1 MLFRGNS
8 FKRTNRLG
16 ANRRKYVYS
25 AKAYKNPFFQ
35 NKRTASI
42 KPGWLKNKSKLA
54 IFAVVIVISIIVW
67 LLFFST
73 LFKIQ
78 KIEVSGVEGSLSG
91 EIELIARGL
100 AENRLVGKNNLLLY
114 NKSDLSKIL
123 NEKYYLDNLIIQR
136 KLFHTLTINLR
147 EKQQAAVWR
156 EDEQYYYIDGDGNII
171 NQTDP
176 LNINGRSY
184 PLIENLTAVKIDGRK
199 ANINKEAID
208 YILNLFNEFKEKKHN
223 FEIERFI
230 IDKDVNTVKMAI
242 LAGPKIHFNIKA
254 SLAEQTAKL
263 DLIVKDKLK
272 NDFKTIKE
280 YIDLRYANNVYI
292 K

>member
-1 MLFRGNS
+1 MLFRGGGL
-8 FKRTNRLG
+8 KKINRLG

-25 AKAYKNPFFQ
+25 AKTYKNPFFQ
-35 NKRTASI
+35 NKRTSNI
-42 KPGWLKNKSKLA
+42 KLEGLKNKSKLA
-54 IFAVVIVISIIVW
+54 VFAVIIVILIFVW

-78 KIEVSGVEGSLSG
+78 KIEVSGVRDSLSS
-91 EIELIARGL
+91 EIESIAKDL

-123 NEKYYLDNLIIQR
+123 NEKYYLDNLTIQR
-136 KLFHTLTINLR
+136 KLFHTLIINLR
-147 EKQQAAVWR
+147 EKQQVAVWR
-156 EDEQYYYIDGDGNII
+156 EKEQYYYIDGDGNII
-171 NQTDP
+171 NQIDP
-176 LNINGRSY
+176 LNINSENY
-184 PLIENLTAVKIDGRK
+184 PLIENLTAIKTEGRK

-208 YILNLFNEFKEKKHN
+208 YILNLFNEFKQKKHN

-230 IDKDVNTVKMAI
+230 IDRDVNTVKMAI
-242 LAGPKIHFNIKA
+242 LAGPKIYFNIKTSA
-254 SLAEQTAKL
+254 EEQTARL
-263 DLIVKDKLK
+263 DLIIKDSLK

-280 YIDLRYANNVYI
+280 YIDLRYANNVYM